1 MRKNK
6 EKFLVYIHQEYFS
19 RLCETVGAESYRECE
34 DVRHKVYTDIKNFLQ
49 GETADVA
56 ILDSFTDSFG
66 NKRKSIEIYRTSNF
80 ARIKNLKE
88 LKRLRDEKKKSGF
101 VEVDKQ

>member
-1 MRKNK
+1 M
-6 EKFLVYIHQEYFS
+6 
-19 RLCETVGAESYRECE
+19 CETVGAESYRECE
-34 DVRHKVYTDIKNFLQ
+34 DVRHKVYTDIKKFLQ
-49 GETADVA
+49 GKTADVA

-66 NKRKSIEIYRTSNF
+66 NERKSIEIYRTSNF